1 MKATTQDNPLPH
13 AALVVVAACA
23 RLHPSSHQSQH
34 PFTSAPA
41 EVGRVA
47 DRTGSKRIEADQGGG
62 KTDAN
67 SAKLWASGAQGPV
80 QKKEYACTATMA
92 STVAAR
98 LVAAKHLD
106 EDEALAIPMRSRQR
120 VKLAPEALQA
130 GTAGRA
136 VAKRVTAKLGPVY
149 GPTTVVKE
157 FAALL

>member
-1 MKATTQDNPLPH
+1 MHGSIPPRTNPNTHSPPH
-13 AALVVVAACA
+13 PQRLDASPTA
-23 RLHPSSHQSQH
+23 RGAQAHRGGP
-34 PFTSAPA
+34 
-41 EVGRVA
+41 
-47 DRTGSKRIEADQGGG
+47 GGG

>member
-1 MKATTQDNPLPH
+1 
-13 AALVVVAACA
+13 
-23 RLHPSSHQSQH
+23 
-34 PFTSAPA
+34 
-41 EVGRVA
+41 
-47 DRTGSKRIEADQGGG
+47 
-62 KTDAN
+62 
-67 SAKLWASGAQGPV
+67 V